1 MAATTTFRALLTE
14 LAEQTGVGYELPEI
28 DPDDIISGQLT
39 LASSYGSGAW
49 AGQRFPRG
57 SPIFIT
63 SPADGGT
70 ATASSTTTITDSS
83 KAWTASE
90 WINFVVRMGN
100 RRAVITANTST
111 ALTFAALDAAP
122 TVGAYS
128 IAYPEATI
136 DIHTPSTGVIA
147 VLPAWGA
154 TDAAQ
159 VNPFSA
165 LVITDKG
172 INHADRLKEAVNRA
186 LIDQCY
192 RWEMRPL
199 TFVPDG
205 NLQGA
210 TVTDYWTAAANG
222 TAAYASAQ
230 IFPAATADAF
240 GQVGVNRLVQL
251 TTDGVGSSTLTGN
264 GIRAQLSTSQR
275 TWYFLTAIRL
285 VSGTGTASFVVRD
298 NTNSAD
304 ITLQV
309 TRGNDSQ
316 TLTTTTFGDFL
327 ICEGTLQL
335 PATCA
340 EIAPRLV
347 LSAATMVGQMAPV
360 IMFPLGTYQFPM
372 PNTVK
377 NIDAIGN
384 FFEGMSMNSP
394 GGLGDIA
401 FGEPLTVGG
410 LEHGFSNY
418 GDHLTVNFNFRA
430 SRPIWYQEA
439 VFGSALTAMTDTTTF
454 AKEYVIRAAKFELYK
469 YLAERD
475 PVVLDPNN
483 RPIRS
488 PWERKAVGA
497 RRALWSS
504 ELVHVVGRR

>member
-1 MAATTTFRALLTE
+1 MPATTTFRALLTE

-28 DPDDIISGQLT
+28 DPDDIISGQIT
-39 LASSYGSGAW
+39 LADSYGS
-49 AGQRFPRG
+49 
-57 SPIFIT
+57 SPSSAADIPLRSPMLFT

-90 WINFVVRMGN
+90 GINFVVRMGN

-136 DIHTPSTGVIA
+136 DIHTPSTGVIT

-285 VSGTGTASFVVRD
+285 VSGTGTAEFKVRD

-309 TRGNDSQ
+309 MRGNDTN
-316 TLTTTTFGDFL
+316 TLTVTALGDFL
-327 ICEGTLQL
+327 ICEGTLQV

-340 EIAPRLV
+340 DIAPRLS
-347 LSAATMVGQMAPV
+347 LSATGMVAQMAPV
-360 IMFPLGTYQFPM
+360 IMFPEGAVNFPL
-372 PNTVK
+372 PNRIESVEQV
-377 NIDAIGN
+377 GN
-384 FFEGMSMNSP
+384 FFTSLALRSP
-394 GGLGDIA
+394 GSFYDMAIW
-401 FGEPLTVGG
+401 EDPVV
-410 LEHGFSNY
+410 HRIHDY
-418 GDHLTVNFNFRA
+418 GDHRTVTFD
-430 SRPIWYQEA
+430 SMIIRPLWFEEY
-439 VFGSALTAMTDTTTF
+439 VNGSALSAMTDTTTF
-454 AKEYVIRAAKFELYK
+454 PLDRIVKWAKAEYELLRMERVSKGHNGTAESQSKVRGAERLAARALRAAQGSGYEPRLKNI
-469 YLAERD
+469 
-475 PVVLDPNN
+475 V
-483 RPIRS
+483 
-488 PWERKAVGA
+488 
-497 RRALWSS
+497 
-504 ELVHVVGRR
+504 